1 MKIHILGSGVMA
13 KAMAAGLANSG
24 FSVVLVSQNA
34 LNDTSFAN
42 ELYGQNYQIEGKNII
57 LAFKPYAL
65 AEVAK
70 KLTGKANI
78 CISVLAR
85 TGLKQ
90 IKELINARER
100 AICMPNLAAKH
111 NASITPFLCENE
123 ARSDEIKGV
132 LEGFGK
138 AIKLGNESEFNAA
151 SIASGCAPA
160 YLGLVAEALK
170 DALIQAGIKANQ
182 ANELISGTFSST
194 AIMLQSTHPALFKES
209 ICSPGGTTIEG
220 IVSLEKSAVRGA
232 MISAFKA
239 SFDKQN
245 NA

>member
-1 MKIHILGSGVMA
+1 M
-13 KAMAAGLANSG
+13 
-24 FSVVLVSQNA
+24 
-34 LNDTSFAN
+34 
-42 ELYGQNYQIEGKNII
+42 NYT
-57 LAFKPYAL
+57 
-65 AEVAK
+65 EVAK

-123 ARSDEIKGV
+123 ARSDEIKGI

-194 AIMLQSTHPALFKES
+194 ATMLQSTHPALFKES